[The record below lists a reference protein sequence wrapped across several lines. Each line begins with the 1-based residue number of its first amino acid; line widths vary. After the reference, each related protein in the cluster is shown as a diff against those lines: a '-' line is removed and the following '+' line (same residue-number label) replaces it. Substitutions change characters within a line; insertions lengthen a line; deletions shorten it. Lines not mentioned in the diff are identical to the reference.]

1 MKMKG
6 YDMAFHEQ
14 LEHIQKKLREYRL
27 DGWLVYN
34 FRGANPFATKI
45 LDMASG
51 KLSSRRYFYYI
62 PATGTPQKLVHS
74 IEQYDL
80 DHLPGEKIIYNQWTT
95 LHAGVKKV
103 LSGAVNVCMEY
114 SPNNDIPYLS
124 KVDAGTVEFIRTFG
138 VNVVSSGDIVQFF
151 EARWS
156 DSQYADAQDTANILL
171 KTVDKAFEFIGE
183 KLRGGATV
191 SEYDVQQLIM
201 REFEKHELTTYAPA
215 NCSVNG
221 NGANPHYDPSAE
233 HSAVIK
239 KGDYILIDWWA
250 KKKKAGSVYADFTW
264 VGYAGADIPKK
275 YQEVFSIVKG
285 SRDAAVEFLK
295 AEFSAGRKVRGCDV
309 DDVTRNYINQR
320 GYGQYFVHRTGHN
333 IGEEVHG
340 NGAHIDNF
348 ETMDVRE
355 IIPETCFSIEP
366 GIYLPDEFGIRLE
379 IDIYISKTKE
389 VLLLGNR
396 YQHEIVA
403 IQC

>member
-1 MKMKG
+1 
-6 YDMAFHEQ
+6 MAFQQQIER
-14 LEHIQKKLREYRL
+14 IQQKLTEYGY
-27 DGWLVYN
+27 DGWLLYN
-34 FRGANPFATKI
+34 FRGVNPFATKI

-51 KLSSRRYFYYI
+51 KLSSRRYFYFI
-62 PATGTPQKLVHS
+62 PSKGIPQKLVHS

-80 DHLPGEKIIYNQWTT
+80 DHLPGEKTIYNQWTT
-95 LHAGVKKV
+95 LHAGLKKI
-103 LSGAVNVCMEY
+103 LSGSRKVCMEY

-138 VNVVSSGDIVQFF
+138 VNVVSSGDIVQYF
-151 EARWS
+151 EARWT
-156 DSQYADAQDTANILL
+156 DEQYADAQETAGVLL
-171 KTVDKAFEFIGE
+171 RTIDKAFGFIGE
-183 KLRGGATV
+183 RLRAAVPVT
-191 SEYDVQQLIM
+191 EYDVQQIIM
-201 REFEKHELTTYAPA
+201 TEFEQNHLTTYAPA

-233 HSAVIK
+233 HSSVIK

-250 KKKKAGSVYADFTW
+250 KKKKPGAVYADFTW
-264 VGYAGADIPKK
+264 VGYAGTEIPKK
-275 YQEVFSIVKG
+275 YQEVFDIVKG

-295 AEFSAGRKVRGCDV
+295 KEFGAGRKVRGCDV
-309 DDVTRNYINQR
+309 DDVTRKYIAQH
-320 GYGQYFVHRTGHN
+320 GYGEYFVHRTGHN

-366 GIYLPDEFGIRLE
+366 GIYLPGEFGIRLE
-379 IDIYISKTKE
+379 IDVYISASKE
-389 VLLLGNR
+389 VILLGDR

-403 IQC
+403 VQC